1 MIRYTLLLIV
11 SLMLLVACGNKG
23 NKGENITLSEA
34 KNRLQ
39 NVNKALVDKDK
50 ELIDAYIER
59 HKLQNVQ
66 NNGAGLF
73 YLIWGETADS
83 LIKNGDFVSLDYKIT
98 LLDGTLCYS
107 SENSKP
113 KEFVVGYGGVEAGL
127 EMAMLLMRKGQRGK
141 LILPPH
147 LAHGLLGD
155 NGKIPP
161 RSIIVYDVRVKN
173 VIAK

>member
-1 MIRYTLLLIV
+1 MIRVTFLLILPLV
-11 SLMLLVACGNKG
+11 LLFACKDKG
-23 NKGENITLSEA
+23 GRGKNITLTEA
-34 KNRLQ
+34 KSRLQ
-39 NVNKALVDKDK
+39 SVNKALVDKDA
-50 ELIDAYIER
+50 ELIEAYIER
-59 HKLQNVQ
+59 HKLQNIQ

-73 YLIWGETADS
+73 YLIWGETTDS
-83 LIKNGDFVSLDYKIT
+83 LIKRGDLVSLDYKIS

-155 NGKIPP
+155 NNKIPS
-161 RSIIVYDVRVKN
+161 RAIIVYDVHVKN